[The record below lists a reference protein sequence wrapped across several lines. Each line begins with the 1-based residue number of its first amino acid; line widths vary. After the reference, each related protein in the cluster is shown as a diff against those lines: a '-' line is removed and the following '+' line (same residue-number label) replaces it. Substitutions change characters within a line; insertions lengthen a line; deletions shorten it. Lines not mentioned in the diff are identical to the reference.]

1 LFYHN
6 KLKNIRK
13 KLWKNE
19 KLVQWGR
26 LENYF
31 ERDEFQNRGT
41 IHTHGFAYTEL
52 NTPELIAANTI
63 RADVP
68 DPILEPEL
76 YLLVTTYQVHQC
88 HPERCGGP
96 KLNNEPCKKGFP
108 CPLSETTHKD
118 NNSLRYIY
126 RRTKPEDR
134 WIVPYHPET
143 LLIWRGHINF
153 QYITSRGFAKYVT
166 KYVTKPEPSEIFDI
180 DDQDSYRKHIQGRKL
195 GAMELMILLLQYEI
209 TRCTIKVQYLPSA
222 PSNMRIRAVKPI
234 HMQLKESETPYW
246 DDAIDKYFER
256 PRNDTFNN
264 MTYPQYFRDYN
275 LKTKPPAQ
283 NTKSLPW
290 TTDQKNRY
298 VIKRKKPV
306 LLRFA
311 TYKINDGETFFFQ
324 HLILKIP
331 CYSEEELLGE
341 HSTYRERFRT
351 QFPHQYKHAITE
363 INNTLIANKLHI
375 STAYKNIIEEI
386 VPDLKNHDLQ
396 RLIFQQL
403 MTLEHQPP
411 LTDPNSTL
419 CLNEDQYK
427 IYDMLSNTWG
437 PENKEKY
444 PYFFM
449 TGPAGTG
456 KSYMTH
462 QIIQLLKSKNIN
474 HLLIAPTGVAAQN
487 IGGKT
492 IYSALKIKQC
502 GSNYQTLSISDET
515 TKTSL
520 RKIRAII
527 IDKVS
532 MVSSDLLS
540 FLS

>member
-1 LFYHN
+1 MFYIFLH
-6 KLKNIRK
+6 KVLQVDKHLI
-13 KLWKNE
+13 
-19 KLVQWGR
+19 
-26 LENYF
+26 YF
-31 ERDEFQNRGT
+31 FFT
-41 IHTHGFAYTEL
+41 CKYTECL
-52 NTPELIAANTI
+52 QFVKL
-63 RADVP
+63 
-68 DPILEPEL
+68 L
-76 YLLVTTYQVHQC
+76 YYFSIC
-88 HPERCGGP
+88 
-96 KLNNEPCKKGFP
+96 
-108 CPLSETTHKD
+108 
-118 NNSLRYIY
+118 
-126 RRTKPEDR
+126 
-134 WIVPYHPET
+134 
-143 LLIWRGHINF
+143 
-153 QYITSRGFAKYVT
+153 TSV
-166 KYVTKPEPSEIFDI
+166 
-180 DDQDSYRKHIQGRKL
+180 
-195 GAMELMILLLQYEI
+195 ILLLQYEI
-209 TRCTIKVQYLPSA
+209 TSCTIKVQYLPSA
-222 PSNMRIRAVKPI
+222 LSNMRIRAVKLI
-234 HMQLKESETPYW
+234 HMQLEESETPYW

-264 MTYPQYFRDYN
+264 MTYPQYFCDYN

-351 QFPHQYKHAITE
+351 QFPHQYEHAITE

-386 VPDLKNHDLQ
+386 VLDLKNHDLQ

-427 IYDMLSNTWG
+427 IYDMLSNTWE
-437 PENKEKY
+437 PENKGKY

-492 IYSALKIKQC
+492 IHSALKIKQC
-502 GSNYQTLSISDET
+502 GPNYQTLSISDET

-527 IDKVS
+527 IDEVS

-540 FLS
+540 FLSNIFASIHTNMKIFGGIPTLLVRDLAQLPPINGEPIFYSQVWMRFFPLFLGRPQRQKTDPEFYDLLQELRFGHLSEKSKNLIMTKANTPKKSTRTSIDTTYLLGRRQDASEINELICQNLPVDEETIGPFI